1 MSTNT
6 ARPAEPPQERA
17 QEHPQERP
25 QQRPQTQGEEIANAI
40 THGLG
45 CLLSVAALPLLVWQ
59 ANRLGSAADVV
70 AASIFGATLVLLY
83 GTSAL
88 YHALPAGAAKRWF
101 QRMDHA
107 AIYVLIAGS
116 YTPFTLGVLHGA
128 WGWTLFGVVW
138 GAAAAGVTIKLMN
151 RLRHPWL
158 STGLYVAM
166 GWVAVVAVVP
176 LVQRMPAA
184 GLAWLVA
191 GGLCYTLGAGVYML
205 DNRLRYTHAVWHLFV
220 LAGSVCH
227 FFAAFGYARA

>member
-1 MSTNT
+1 MV
-6 ARPAEPPQERA
+6 ARPIAA
-17 QEHPQERP
+17 ADRP
-25 QQRPQTQGEEIANAI
+25 QSAGEEIANAL

-45 CLLSVAALPLLVWQ
+45 WLLAMVALPLLVWQ
-59 ANRLGSAADVV
+59 AQRRGGAADVV
-70 AASIFGATLVLLY
+70 AASVFGATLVLLY
-83 GTSAL
+83 AISTL

-101 QRMDHA
+101 CRFDHA

-128 WGWTLFGVVW
+128 WGWTLFAVVW
-138 GAAAAGVTIKLMN
+138 GAAGVGVVIKLMN

-191 GGLCYTLGAGVYML
+191 GGLCYTLGAAVFLL
-205 DNRLRYTHAVWHLFV
+205 DHRVRYAHAVWHVFV

-227 FFAAFGYARA
+227 FFAAYGYARA